1 MTDQNAPE
9 KNIKDYEDVTV
20 YGLDD
25 ETETRLID
33 EQKELSFCWVTK
45 DGSPMAVIM
54 SYLRDD
60 DGVFWMTASGQRK
73 RIPAIRR
80 DGRVAMVVTSPGTSL
95 GPGKTVTYKGFATIL
110 DDRETKDWFY
120 PALAKRIYGERG
132 GEREAEFAKMLDSP
146 RRVII
151 KVEPGLRVGYDGAK
165 MAAATAKARAA
176 GDLSW
181 DD

>member
-1 MTDQNAPE
+1 MST
-9 KNIKDYEDVTV
+9 NIKDYEDVTV
-20 YGLDD
+20 YGLDPD
-25 ETETRLID
+25 TEEQLIA
-33 EQKELSFCWVTK
+33 EQKELGFSWVTK

-80 DGRVAMVVTSPGTSL
+80 DGRVALVITSPGTSL
-95 GPGKTVTYKGFATIL
+95 GPGKTVTYKGFASVL

-120 PALAKRIYGERG
+120 RALAERLYGDRG
-132 GEREAEFAKMLDSP
+132 DEDRVAEFANMLDSP

-165 MAAATAKARAA
+165 MAAATAKARRE
-176 GDLSW
+176 GDLTW